1 MSGEEKQLSRT
12 SVQALWR
19 NARWTLAL
27 TWRTQRR
34 LMVAMAL
41 VTLLMS
47 LVPAGL
53 AVTIR
58 GLINAIT
65 AVFAGSSSG
74 TQEIL
79 LWLGAGLVVTL
90 VDVVGSF
97 ANRYLEQ
104 RLTDEMNLRI
114 TTDILQHAS
123 RLEVA
128 YFEDPGFQDM
138 MERVQNNVARRFS
151 LFVSKILRVVDNLL
165 QMVTLTAI
173 LVFIE
178 PLVLVVMAAIALPY
192 LLLQW
197 RLAKTRYAEEFHR
210 VTKQRWTHYFV
221 RHLTH
226 QDWVP
231 ESKLLNLGPLFVGKF
246 RDLMAEFRDQNR
258 KIYGRIFFGSSLF
271 AAVSATAFFLTFVRV
286 ALRVVDGSL
295 TLGDVAIYGGATAR
309 LRSAL
314 ENAILALTDALEQT
328 LHVANLRQFLAIRP
342 RISVDAGVTPT
353 ENRGAILVK
362 NVTFTYPG
370 AKKPTLKNISLQIE
384 PGEAVAIVG
393 ENGAGKT
400 TLVKLLARLYE
411 ADSGQIVMDGVD
423 LKQLALDHLYRRI
436 SFVFQRYGRYEATA
450 AENIAYGDWERLLDN
465 RAEIERIGAMAG
477 VDRLVEEMP
486 DGYDTML
493 GRMFGEFTLS
503 GGQWQK
509 IAIARAF
516 ARPASLLI
524 LDEPTSNLDAIN
536 EFRIF
541 SRFREL
547 AAGRTTVLI
556 SHRFSTVS
564 MADRILVMDKGQII
578 ECGTHDELI
587 AQSGKYATMY
597 EVHKRKFHG
606 PDAA

>member
-1 MSGEEKQLSRT
+1 MSKEEQQLSRT
-12 SVQALWR
+12 SVLALWR

-27 TWRTQRR
+27 TWRTQRGLMIVM
-34 LMVAMAL
+34 LMVT
-41 VTLLMS
+41 VLLSM
-47 LVPAGL
+47 VPAGL
-53 AVTIR
+53 ALTIR
-58 GLINAIT
+58 ELINAIT
-65 AVFAGSSSG
+65 AVFDGSVTG
-74 TQEIL
+74 NREIL
-79 LWLGAGLVVTL
+79 FWLGAGLAVTL

-97 ANRYLEQ
+97 ADRYLEQ
-104 RLTDEMNLRI
+104 RLTDEMNLHI

-123 RLEVA
+123 RLDVA
-128 YFEDPGFQDM
+128 YFEDPSFQDM

-151 LFVSKILRVVDNLL
+151 LFVSKILTGLNNVL
-165 QMVTLTAI
+165 QMVTLTGI

-178 PLVLVVMAAIALPY
+178 PLVLVVMVVVAVPY

-197 RLAKTRYAEEFHR
+197 RLAKSRYQEEFHR

-226 QDWVP
+226 HDWVP
-231 ESKLLNLGPLFVGKF
+231 ESKLLNLAPLFVRKF
-246 RDLMAEFRDQNR
+246 RALMAEFRDQNR
-258 KIYGRIFFGSSLF
+258 VIYGRIFLGSSLF
-271 AAVSATAFFLTFVRV
+271 AGISATAFFFTFARV
-286 ALRVVDGSL
+286 ALRVVEGSL
-295 TLGDVAIYGGATAR
+295 TLGDVAIYGGATSR

-314 ENAILALTDALEQT
+314 ENTILALTDALEQT
-328 LHVANLRQFLAIRP
+328 LHIANLRSFFAIEP
-342 RISVDAGVTPT
+342 RISTGKGIAPQ
-353 ENRGAILVK
+353 ENRGEICVRD
-362 NVTFTYPG
+362 VTFTYPG
-370 AKKPTLKNISLQIE
+370 AKKPTLKNISLQIQ

-411 ADSGQIVMDGVD
+411 ADSGMIAMDGVD
-423 LKQLALDHLYRRI
+423 LRQISLEHLYRQV

-465 RAEIERIGAMAG
+465 RAEIERVGAMAG

-541 SRFREL
+541 SRFRNL
-547 AAGRTTVLI
+547 ATGRTTILI

-578 ECGTHDELI
+578 ECGTHDELM
-587 AQSGKYATMY
+587 AQEGKYATMY